1 MNNVECCENV
11 YRGSSLPLIIAWNEE
26 EIKKFMRWLKKQDNV
41 NSEKVI
47 SVLTSVMPLLLY

>member
-47 SVLTSVMPLLLY
+47 SVLTSVMSLLLY